1 MKTFKFKMKSQV
13 KVLTAVALALSFAG
27 FLWNVFNLVEA
38 TKTASYMV
46 VSYAIICVLT
56 LALSVFILSIL
67 LNCKYRITKDLIT
80 CSFGFYTGKIKV
92 KDVTAITHFK
102 KSDTLVIYF
111 LKDKYSVVVIEP
123 KCYGEFTAE
132 LLKLNNKID
141 YQTSLDELE

>member
-1 MKTFKFKMKSQV
+1 MKSQV
-13 KVLTAVALALSFAG
+13 KVLTAVAFALSFAG

-38 TKTASYMV
+38 TKNTSYMV
-46 VSYAIICVLT
+46 VSYAIICLLT

-67 LNCKYRITKDLIT
+67 VNCKYRLTKDLIC

-92 KDVTAITHFK
+92 KDVTGITHFK

-123 KCYGEFTAE
+123 KYYGEFISE
-132 LLKLNNKID
+132 LLKLNAKID
-141 YQTSLDELE
+141 YQSSLDELD